1 MRVTI
6 HQPEHLPWLG
16 FFAKAAS
23 SDLFILLDTVPY
35 RHGYFQNRNRLS
47 HRGELIWLTV
57 PVQHRGHFGEEIGQ
71 IRIDAGRSWRR
82 QYVGRLEDA
91 LRRAPHRDEVI
102 GPLREMIDDAPS
114 HLADLNV
121 AIIRWLCE
129 LLDVGVP
136 TLLASELGTTGRKS
150 ELLASVCH
158 DVGAD
163 VYLSGPSGREYLD
176 LTPFLERKIEVE
188 YFDFIHPT
196 YPRDPEPWISRLS
209 AIDLVANVGRA
220 RAREIL
226 RAASAASRQEPAT
239 R

>member
-1 MRVTI
+1 VRVTI

-23 SDLFILLDTVPY
+23 SDRFVLLDTVPY

-47 HRGELIWLTV
+47 HQGELIWLTV
-57 PVQHRGHFGEEIGQ
+57 PVQHRGHFGDEIRQ
-71 IRIDAGRSWRR
+71 IRIIDGRSWQR

-102 GPLREMIDDAPS
+102 GPLREMIDETPS

-121 AIIRWLCE
+121 RIIRWLCE
-129 LLDVGVP
+129 LLDVRAP

-150 ELLASVCH
+150 ELLAALCQE
-158 DVGAD
+158 VGAD
-163 VYLSGPSGREYLD
+163 VYLSGPSGRDYLD
-176 LTPFLERKIEVE
+176 LTPFHERKIEVE
-188 YFDFIHPT
+188 YFHFVHPT
-196 YPRDPEPWISRLS
+196 YPRDPEPWTSHLS
-209 AIDLVANVGRA
+209 AIDLVASVGRE
-220 RAREIL
+220 RAGQIL
-226 RAASAASRQEPAT
+226 QTASAASRQEPAT